1 MPYIAINTSK
11 PLSDMQKEQLKTELG
26 EKITVIPGKS
36 ESRLMIDIS
45 DGHTMYFAGEKR
57 ELAYVDVKCYGTTEF
72 ANKKAFT
79 EAAFEAVQQITGLPQ
94 DGIYL
99 TYSEFENWGTLG
111 SMK

>member
-11 PLSDMQKEQLKTELG
+11 PLSEAQKDQLKTVMG

-72 ANKKAFT
+72 ENKKTFT
-79 EAAFEAVQQITGLPQ
+79 EIAFEVVQQITGLPQ

-111 SMK
+111 TMK

>member
-11 PLSDMQKEQLKTELG
+11 NLSDIQKDELKTLLG

-45 DGHTMYFAGEKR
+45 DNHTMYFAGEKR
-57 ELAYVDVKCYGTTEF
+57 ELAYIDVKCYGTTEF
-72 ANKKAFT
+72 TYKKAFT
-79 EAAFEAVQQITGLPQ
+79 EEVFKIVQEITELPQ
-94 DGIYL
+94 DSIYL
-99 TYSEFENWGTLG
+99 TYSEFENWGTNG

>member
-11 PLSDMQKEQLKTELG
+11 PLSDEQKEQLKTVLG

-45 DGHTMYFAGEKR
+45 DSHTMYFAGEKR

-72 ANKKAFT
+72 ENKKAFT
-79 EAAFEAVQQITGLPQ
+79 EAAFEAIEQITGLPQ